1 MEKVPLHI
9 IKFQVKKIISFQVK
23 NINQLK
29 TLVANPREQSAVL
42 HISKLTIFTINI
54 SKVNLNLTILT
65 DNHNIK

>member
-29 TLVANPREQSAVL
+29 ILVANPREQSAVL

>member
-9 IKFQVKKIISFQVK
+9 IKFQVKKIINFQVK